1 MVTLLLAAP
10 VAAQG
15 TGNFDL
21 LQLLL
26 GASGVVRG
34 VLFLLV
40 CLSIIGWYVIGYKA
54 LYLNRAQGES
64 LRFLEAFW
72 QAKRLDAVYQ
82 EAEHKKRS
90 PIAHMFKAGYVEL
103 SKLQNAKAQG
113 GGSPSAPG
121 EVWHGE
127 GDLENIERALRR
139 AMTHESTVL
148 ESMVP
153 FLATVGS
160 AAPFIGLFG
169 TVIGIIDAFH
179 QIANQGSA
187 NLATVA
193 PGIAEALG
201 TTAVGLIAA
210 VPAVMAYNWFAR
222 KIKVLSAEMDAFSND
237 FLNIVKRHFLR

>member
-1 MVTLLLAAP
+1 MATFLLTAP

-15 TGNFDL
+15 TGSFDL

-40 CLSIIGWYVIGYKA
+40 CLSIVGWYVIGYKA
-54 LYLNRAQGES
+54 LYLNRAQNES

-103 SKLQNAKAQG
+103 SKLQGQKGQSG
-113 GGSPSAPG
+113 RGDES
-121 EVWHGE
+121 WHGE

-139 AMTHESTVL
+139 AATSEATVL

-201 TTAVGLIAA
+201 TTAIGLIAA
-210 VPAVMAYNWFAR
+210 VPAVMAYNYFAR
-222 KIKVLSAEMDAFSND
+222 RIKVLSAEMEAFSND

>member
-1 MVTLLLAAP
+1 LTAP

-15 TGNFDL
+15 NGSFDL

-40 CLSIIGWYVIGYKA
+40 CLSITGGYVIESKA

-103 SKLQNAKAQG
+103 SKLQNQKQQG
-113 GGSPSAPG
+113 AAAMSGDS
-121 EVWHGE
+121 WHGE
-127 GDLENIERALRR
+127 SDLENIE
-139 AMTHESTVL
+139 
-148 ESMVP
+148 
-153 FLATVGS
+153 
-160 AAPFIGLFG
+160 
-169 TVIGIIDAFH
+169 
-179 QIANQGSA
+179 
-187 NLATVA
+187 
-193 PGIAEALG
+193 
-201 TTAVGLIAA
+201 
-210 VPAVMAYNWFAR
+210 
-222 KIKVLSAEMDAFSND
+222 
-237 FLNIVKRHFLR
+237 